1 MPVEACSGLW
11 RSEDMVLLNLHM
23 QREVAHD
30 AVLKLGE
37 IGMFQFLDLNAD
49 VSAFQ
54 RDFVTEIR
62 RCDEIER
69 RLRFLQDEIDR
80 AGVSSVTD
88 GTPEKETMFSL
99 EQKVDAIYN
108 EVSQLNDRY
117 QALIEERN
125 RSKEH
130 LEMLSR
136 GIVCGDGVM
145 LVAGVIP
152 KDRLPILTRVVYR
165 ASRGN
170 SILRTEEIETP
181 FYNINSNEGIYKSV
195 FAIYFSASHLKDKL
209 VRICEVNGGT
219 VYKCPDSEEQVQQMR
234 ESLQHQVETVT
245 QTLQQSSYRQRQVL
259 LGIAS
264 SCYEWRRA
272 VVTEKAVYSA
282 MNLLKFS
289 GSTAVARGWA
299 PVRAYEDIRA
309 AILEAE
315 SLGGAQVGTIIEEV
329 PTKDTPPTYFKTNK
343 ITSSFQGIVDSYGM
357 ARYKEA
363 NPGVF
368 TIITFPY
375 LFGIMYGD
383 IGHGLILTLF
393 AAYLVFSE
401 KSFEGKPLNEIFAM
415 IFGGR
420 YLLLLMGFFAV
431 YMGVLYNDM
440 FGFSVELFSSGYRW
454 PQLPPNGPDGVVYPS
469 FPNGRPSVKPAAPTI
484 FGVDSAWAETE
495 NKLEFYNS
503 IKMKCS
509 VIVGVAQMMA
519 GVFISLSNYLYF
531 NESIKVWFRFV
542 PEMVFLSCTFGYM
555 CLLIII
561 KWLTTWTD
569 THDAPSL
576 LETMTNFF
584 LAPGSVSL
592 PLFPGQAGLQVVLLL
607 IAVACIPCMLCVI
620 PYVEKKEHDEKVR
633 HRELHPLPEGEEEE
647 EDDFEFS
654 EIVIHQIIHTI
665 EYVLGCVS
673 NTASYLRLWALS
685 LAHSQLS
692 EVFWSFAF
700 LLTVG
705 LDGGSGVFVFI
716 GFAVWMAA
724 TLGVL
729 LGMESLSAFLH
740 ALRLHWVE
748 FNNKFYAADGYA
760 FEPFDLAQSLS
771 RI

>member
-329 PTKDTPPTYFKTNK
+329 PTKDTLPRTSRPIRLPPPFRVLW
-343 ITSSFQGIVDSYGM
+343 IVTVWRDT
-357 ARYKEA
+357 RRRT
-363 NPGVF
+363 PGVF

-469 FPNGRPSVKPAAPTI
+469 FPNGCPSVNARRPHH
-484 FGVDSAWAETE
+484 
-495 NKLEFYNS
+495 LRRRLR
-503 IKMKCS
+503 
-509 VIVGVAQMMA
+509 VGRDGEQA
-519 GVFISLSNYLYF
+519 GVLQLDQD
-531 NESIKVWFRFV
+531 EVLRHCRCCPDDGRCV
-542 PEMVFLSCTFGYM
+542 
-555 CLLIII
+555 
-561 KWLTTWTD
+561 
-569 THDAPSL
+569 H
-576 LETMTNFF
+576 
-584 LAPGSVSL
+584 L
-592 PLFPGQAGLQVVLLL
+592 PLQLPVL
-607 IAVACIPCMLCVI
+607 
-620 PYVEKKEHDEKVR
+620 
-633 HRELHPLPEGEEEE
+633 
-647 EDDFEFS
+647 
-654 EIVIHQIIHTI
+654 
-665 EYVLGCVS
+665 
-673 NTASYLRLWALS
+673 
-685 LAHSQLS
+685 
-692 EVFWSFAF
+692 
-700 LLTVG
+700 
-705 LDGGSGVFVFI
+705 
-716 GFAVWMAA
+716 
-724 TLGVL
+724 
-729 LGMESLSAFLH
+729 
-740 ALRLHWVE
+740 
-748 FNNKFYAADGYA
+748 
-760 FEPFDLAQSLS
+760 
-771 RI
+771 